1 MYKKYW
7 NEDGKRYM
15 IKIDEVRVNTS
26 RENGMTYYKL
36 VQKLKIF
43 QKKKYFLGWKCIYL
57 NQWDE
62 EIGVNL
68 IKRIRESTNDCFGK

>member
-7 NEDGKRYM
+7 NKDGKRFM

-26 RENGMTYYKL
+26 REYGTTYYKL
-36 VQKLKIF
+36 VQKLKIY

>member
-7 NEDGKRYM
+7 KEDGKRYM

-26 RENGMTYYKL
+26 REHGMTYYKL
-36 VQKLKIF
+36 IQKLKIF

-62 EIGVNL
+62 EKGADL

>member
-26 RENGMTYYKL
+26 REHGMTYYKL

-62 EIGVNL
+62 EIGLNL
-68 IKRIRESTNDCFGK
+68 IKRIRESTNDCFGR

>member
-26 RENGMTYYKL
+26 REHGMTYYKL

-62 EIGVNL
+62 VKGADL
-68 IKRIRESTNDCFGK
+68 IKRIRESTYDCFGK

>member
-7 NEDGKRYM
+7 NEDGKQYK

-26 RENGMTYYKL
+26 REHGMTYYKL
-36 VQKLKIF
+36 VQKLKIY
-43 QKKKYFLGWKCIYL
+43 QKKKYCLGWKCIYI

-62 EIGVNL
+62 KRGEDL
-68 IKRIRESTNDCFGK
+68 IKRIRESTNDCFSK